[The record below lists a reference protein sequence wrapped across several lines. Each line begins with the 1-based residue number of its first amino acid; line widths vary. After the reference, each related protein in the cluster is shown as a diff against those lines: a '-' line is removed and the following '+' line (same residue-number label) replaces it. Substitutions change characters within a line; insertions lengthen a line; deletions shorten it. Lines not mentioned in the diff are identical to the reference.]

1 MLDSLSSDSV
11 FGWRQLKK
19 NKVTSAAAILSLAL
33 AIGACATAF
42 RLVDALLLRPLPVAN
57 PERLHVVAFEGF
69 GPDGKEAQ
77 VYDSCS
83 YPMFTR
89 MREAVRSQA
98 DLIAVS
104 YADRADITFGSDAE
118 MERAHR
124 QYVSGSLFPSFGLR
138 PAQGRLLTESD
149 DVKPGGHPYVVISF
163 DYWSRRFGRDPGVV
177 GRKFKMGDTLFEI
190 VGVAPEAFT
199 GTETGTVTD
208 LFIPM
213 MMKTPRTLARYDNF
227 WLRIFVKLKPGV
239 APEPV
244 RDRLISTFQIIQ
256 RERVK
261 GFVNMSAQ
269 RLAIYFRE
277 HLLLEPATAGR
288 SNMQRDYRRALLALS
303 ILVALVLL
311 IACANVANLMTARA
325 AARAREMALRVSI
338 GAGRARLVQLVLTES
353 AWLAVL
359 ATVLGALLAWRA
371 APFVTGMINSPD
383 DPARLLLPADGRV
396 FAFGLVLAAGVTSL
410 FGLLPALRASN
421 VKPAAALKGGE
432 DPHSRRRLM
441 HSMIA
446 LQVAFCFLVLF
457 VAGLFVDTFHRLADQ
472 PLGYS
477 PERILNLETIARR
490 PQLPA
495 YWDKVAENLRAVPGV
510 EQVALTGWPLLTGE
524 ANVSSIAV
532 DGGPPS
538 EVVTETVH
546 VTAGWVG
553 VMNIRFV
560 NGRDFRPS
568 ETNPGV
574 AIVNRAFARQ
584 HFNGQDPT
592 GKWFEIVDGGNPRVR
607 VQVVGLVP
615 DARTWEMRRPIRPT
629 IFVPFHSADA
639 AHALQPSARG
649 TFVVR
654 TSRGDPLGL
663 AAALRDAVSRENPQF
678 FVENIRTQ
686 LELLESQTVRERL
699 LAVLAMFFA
708 AVALLLAGVGLYGV
722 LDYSVLQ
729 RRREIGIR
737 IAIGA
742 GAGEIA
748 RRVTADVFVMVIAGA
763 VGGLVLGMLSVRYI
777 QTLFYQVR
785 PTDPHALAV
794 PSLVIVGAALL
805 AALPAIIHALR
816 TDLVKALRAE

>member
-1 MLDSLSSDSV
+1 MLDSLRSDSV

-748 RRVTADVFVMVIAGA
+748 RRVTTDVFVMVIAGA

>member
-1 MLDSLSSDSV
+1 MLDSLRSDSV

-149 DVKPGGHPYVVISF
+149 DVKPGGHPYAVISF

>member
-1 MLDSLSSDSV
+1 
-11 FGWRQLKK
+11 
-19 NKVTSAAAILSLAL
+19 
-33 AIGACATAF
+33 
-42 RLVDALLLRPLPVAN
+42 
-57 PERLHVVAFEGF
+57 
-69 GPDGKEAQ
+69 
-77 VYDSCS
+77 
-83 YPMFTR
+83 
-89 MREAVRSQA
+89 
-98 DLIAVS
+98 
-104 YADRADITFGSDAE
+104 
-118 MERAHR
+118 
-124 QYVSGSLFPSFGLR
+124 
-138 PAQGRLLTESD
+138 
-149 DVKPGGHPYVVISF
+149 
-163 DYWSRRFGRDPGVV
+163 
-177 GRKFKMGDTLFEI
+177 
-190 VGVAPEAFT
+190 
-199 GTETGTVTD
+199 
-208 LFIPM
+208 
-213 MMKTPRTLARYDNF
+213 
-227 WLRIFVKLKPGV
+227 
-239 APEPV
+239 
-244 RDRLISTFQIIQ
+244 
-256 RERVK
+256 
-261 GFVNMSAQ
+261 
-269 RLAIYFRE
+269 
-277 HLLLEPATAGR
+277 
-288 SNMQRDYRRALLALS
+288 
-303 ILVALVLL
+303 
-311 IACANVANLMTARA
+311 
-325 AARAREMALRVSI
+325 
-338 GAGRARLVQLVLTES
+338 
-353 AWLAVL
+353 
-359 ATVLGALLAWRA
+359 
-371 APFVTGMINSPD
+371 
-383 DPARLLLPADGRV
+383 
-396 FAFGLVLAAGVTSL
+396 
-410 FGLLPALRASN
+410 
-421 VKPAAALKGGE
+421 
-432 DPHSRRRLM
+432 M

>member
-1 MLDSLSSDSV
+1 MLDSLRSDSV

-213 MMKTPRTLARYDNF
+213 MMKTPRTLASYDNF

>member
-1 MLDSLSSDSV
+1 MLDSLRSDSV

-149 DVKPGGHPYVVISF
+149 DVKPGGHPYAVISF

-495 YWDKVAENLRAVPGV
+495 HWDKVAENLRAVPGV

>member
-1 MLDSLSSDSV
+1 MLDSLRSDSV

>member
-1 MLDSLSSDSV
+1 M
-11 FGWRQLKK
+11 
-19 NKVTSAAAILSLAL
+19 
-33 AIGACATAF
+33 
-42 RLVDALLLRPLPVAN
+42 
-57 PERLHVVAFEGF
+57 
-69 GPDGKEAQ
+69 
-77 VYDSCS
+77 
-83 YPMFTR
+83 
-89 MREAVRSQA
+89 
-98 DLIAVS
+98 
-104 YADRADITFGSDAE
+104 
-118 MERAHR
+118 
-124 QYVSGSLFPSFGLR
+124 
-138 PAQGRLLTESD
+138 
-149 DVKPGGHPYVVISF
+149 
-163 DYWSRRFGRDPGVV
+163 
-177 GRKFKMGDTLFEI
+177 
-190 VGVAPEAFT
+190 
-199 GTETGTVTD
+199 
-208 LFIPM
+208 
-213 MMKTPRTLARYDNF
+213 
-227 WLRIFVKLKPGV
+227 KLKPGV

-359 ATVLGALLAWRA
+359 ATGLGALLAWRA

>member
-1 MLDSLSSDSV
+1 MLDSLRSDSV

-213 MMKTPRTLARYDNF
+213 MMKTPRTLASYDNF

-359 ATVLGALLAWRA
+359 ATV
-371 APFVTGMINSPD
+371 
-383 DPARLLLPADGRV
+383 
-396 FAFGLVLAAGVTSL
+396 
-410 FGLLPALRASN
+410 
-421 VKPAAALKGGE
+421 
-432 DPHSRRRLM
+432 
-441 HSMIA
+441 
-446 LQVAFCFLVLF
+446 
-457 VAGLFVDTFHRLADQ
+457 
-472 PLGYS
+472 
-477 PERILNLETIARR
+477 
-490 PQLPA
+490 
-495 YWDKVAENLRAVPGV
+495 
-510 EQVALTGWPLLTGE
+510 
-524 ANVSSIAV
+524 
-532 DGGPPS
+532 
-538 EVVTETVH
+538 
-546 VTAGWVG
+546 
-553 VMNIRFV
+553 
-560 NGRDFRPS
+560 
-568 ETNPGV
+568 
-574 AIVNRAFARQ
+574 
-584 HFNGQDPT
+584 
-592 GKWFEIVDGGNPRVR
+592 
-607 VQVVGLVP
+607 
-615 DARTWEMRRPIRPT
+615 WEPC
-629 IFVPFHSADA
+629 
-639 AHALQPSARG
+639 
-649 TFVVR
+649 
-654 TSRGDPLGL
+654 SRGAP
-663 AAALRDAVSRENPQF
+663 
-678 FVENIRTQ
+678 
-686 LELLESQTVRERL
+686 
-699 LAVLAMFFA
+699 
-708 AVALLLAGVGLYGV
+708 
-722 LDYSVLQ
+722 
-729 RRREIGIR
+729 RR
-737 IAIGA
+737 
-742 GAGEIA
+742 
-748 RRVTADVFVMVIAGA
+748 
-763 VGGLVLGMLSVRYI
+763 S
-777 QTLFYQVR
+777 
-785 PTDPHALAV
+785 
-794 PSLVIVGAALL
+794 
-805 AALPAIIHALR
+805 
-816 TDLVKALRAE
+816 

>member
-1 MLDSLSSDSV
+1 MLDSLRSDSV

-149 DVKPGGHPYVVISF
+149 DVKPGGHPYAVISF

-213 MMKTPRTLARYDNF
+213 MMKTPRTLASYDNF

>member
-1 MLDSLSSDSV
+1 MLDSLRSDSV

-149 DVKPGGHPYVVISF
+149 DVKPGGHPYAVISF

-213 MMKTPRTLARYDNF
+213 MMKTPRTLASYDNF

-359 ATVLGALLAWRA
+359 ATGLGALLAWRA

>member
-1 MLDSLSSDSV
+1 MLDSLRSDSV

-149 DVKPGGHPYVVISF
+149 DVKPGGHPYAVISF

-359 ATVLGALLAWRA
+359 ATALGALLAWRA

>member
-1 MLDSLSSDSV
+1 MLDSLRSDSV

-359 ATVLGALLAWRA
+359 ATALGALLAWRA

>member
-1 MLDSLSSDSV
+1 MLDSLRSDSV

-359 ATVLGALLAWRA
+359 ATGLGALLAWRA

>member
-1 MLDSLSSDSV
+1 MLDSLRSDSV

-359 ATVLGALLAWRA
+359 ATGLGALLAWRA

-737 IAIGA
+737 IAIGG